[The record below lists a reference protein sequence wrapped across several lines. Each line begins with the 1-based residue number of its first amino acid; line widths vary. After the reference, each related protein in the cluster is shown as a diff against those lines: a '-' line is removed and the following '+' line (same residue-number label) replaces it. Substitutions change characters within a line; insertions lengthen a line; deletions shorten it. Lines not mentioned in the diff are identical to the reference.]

1 MIGEVY
7 KSGLK
12 KIFVIFT
19 VAIILATISNFMLN
33 KADAIDEEQKNSNSG
48 VKIVDDVNMV
58 I

>member
-1 MIGEVY
+1 M
-7 KSGLK
+7 SGLK